1 MRNFVF
7 IICAEVIIYLL
18 YNLHGCTLLCVIAGG
33 EGAEREGG
41 QITNFWEKNPSST
54 SNYYKRMT

>member
-18 YNLHGCTLLCVIAGG
+18 YNLHDCTLLCVIVGG
-33 EGAEREGG
+33 EGGEREGG
-41 QITNFWEKNPSST
+41 QITNFWEKNPSSS